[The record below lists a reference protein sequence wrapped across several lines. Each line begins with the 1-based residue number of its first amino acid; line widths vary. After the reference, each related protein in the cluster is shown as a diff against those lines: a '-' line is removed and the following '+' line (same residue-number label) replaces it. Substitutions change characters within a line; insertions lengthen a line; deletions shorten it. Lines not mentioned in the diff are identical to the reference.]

1 MQDLGIFMKTFFAN
15 ISIMLL
21 LMYLA
26 SLVYKYLIYKLK
38 PGVKEAL
45 FVVLVILGG
54 WISMQYGFRFSADT
68 IFDLRFMTIIIA
80 PMFVR
85 HRSSIIVI
93 GIGVALARL
102 TFGLNEASVV
112 GASNMLVM
120 SAVCYLVVREAARR
134 RFGFYKKMTAV
145 IFSVNT
151 INVIFIA
158 LFGVIPMSHY
168 LGRMAPGSYILSVV
182 LSFMFVL
189 ILREF
194 IMEANR
200 KQELL
205 LYNERLEEQHRLA
218 EKKTAE
224 LQAAKLELEKKNELV
239 MLASR
244 YKSEFLA
251 NMSHEVRTPLNS
263 MLVLAQLLQDNS
275 DGNLSEEEVRYAS
288 IIHASGED
296 LLKLISDVLD
306 MSKIEAGHM
315 EINREECS
323 VSELLQHF
331 KYTFEPVAL
340 KKNINLTV
348 KREFGVPEFLHTDVQ
363 RVQQILNNMLSN
375 AVKFTAFGSIQLVV
389 YKAEGVEEAG
399 SGEVRPGDWLAFSV
413 QDTGIGVPKDKHSFI
428 FDAFQQLDGSTSR
441 TYGGTGLGL
450 SISKQFAELLGGF
463 IGLESEEGRG
473 SRFTLFLPWE
483 EAAAV

>member
-1 MQDLGIFMKTFFAN
+1 MQELGIFVKTFFAN

-26 SLVYKYLIYKLK
+26 SLVYKYLIYKLT
-38 PGVKEAL
+38 PGWKEAL

-54 WISMQYGFRFSADT
+54 WASMQYGFRFSSGT
-68 IFDLRFMTIIIA
+68 LFDLRFMTIIIA

-85 HRSSIIVI
+85 HQASIIVI
-93 GIGVALARL
+93 GAGVALARL
-102 TFGLNEASVV
+102 TFGLNEAAVV
-112 GASNMLVM
+112 GSINMLVM
-120 SAVCYLVVREAARR
+120 SAACYFVVREAARR
-134 RFGFYKKMTAV
+134 RFGFYKKMVTV

-158 LFGVIPMSHY
+158 LFGVIPMEHY
-168 LGRMAPGSYILSVV
+168 LWRIAPGSYILSVI

-218 EKKTAE
+218 EKRTAE
-224 LQAAKLELEKKNELV
+224 LQAAKIELERKNELV

-275 DGNLSEEEVRYAS
+275 DGNLSEGEVRYAS
-288 IIHASGED
+288 IIHSSGED

-315 EINREECS
+315 EVNREEFS

-331 KYTFEPVAL
+331 KYTFGPVAL

-348 KREFGVPEFLHTDVQ
+348 KREFGVPEFLYTDVQ
-363 RVQQILNNMLSN
+363 RVRQILNNMLSN

-389 YKAEGVEEAG
+389 YKAVEVEEAG

-413 QDTGIGVPKDKHSFI
+413 QDTGIGVPKDKHSLI
-428 FDAFQQLDGSTSR
+428 FEAFQQLDGSTSR

-450 SISKQFAELLGGF
+450 SISKQFAELLGGV
-463 IGLESEEGRG
+463 IGLESEKGRG
-473 SRFTLFLPWE
+473 SRFTLYLPWK